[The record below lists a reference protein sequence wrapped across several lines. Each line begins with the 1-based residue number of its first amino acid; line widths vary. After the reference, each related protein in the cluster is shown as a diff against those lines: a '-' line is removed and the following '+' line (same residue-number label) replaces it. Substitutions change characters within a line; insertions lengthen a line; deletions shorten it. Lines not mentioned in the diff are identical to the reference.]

1 VKVKAVSA
9 EKLHIKL
16 MDMAGRMLKI
26 YQVMPGEDLNFG
38 NELKAG
44 VYMIEVT
51 QGNLKSVERLM
62 KF

>member
-1 VKVKAVSA
+1 
-9 EKLHIKL
+9 
-16 MDMAGRMLKI
+16 
-26 YQVMPGEDLNFG
+26 MPGEDLNFG

-44 VYMIEVT
+44 VYLIEIT

>member
-1 VKVKAVSA
+1 VKVKAVST

-26 YQVMPGEDLNFG
+26 YQTIPGEDLNFG